1 MTYLPT
7 SLTAQQGSIVS
18 GSACNDDGV
27 PLPPDP
33 RASMDRAFRMLWR
46 RKWRFLFVSVPV
58 LLVGFG
64 YLLIAA
70 ERYTAHATLMV
81 GFRQAEL
88 VTAEQS
94 RERVHGEPDID
105 GAIELMRGQPALGRG
120 LFFS

>member
-46 RKWRFLFVSVPV
+46 RKWRVILVILTGLFVG
-58 LLVGFG
+58 VGDM
-64 YLLIAA
+64 LI
-70 ERYTAHATLMV
+70 
-81 GFRQAEL
+81 
-88 VTAEQS
+88 
-94 RERVHGEPDID
+94 
-105 GAIELMRGQPALGRG
+105 
-120 LFFS
+120 